1 MRFKRYMQSVFLAIA
16 ISVTLI
22 SGRVS
27 AQSAPAPADLAS
39 VVLKDSEIDSS
50 KVEVGTYAE
59 ITYYKGEKLETVR
72 GYIKAVDSET
82 LTVGRGLW
90 KEQIAFEHI
99 QTLIAKVDVAQYTGK
114 TSRVGRETIFYSFE
128 SLFGYLGGYAGGFAG
143 IIPGGIITRDLSG
156 AVEGFR
162 IGSMLGVAS
171 GVYWF
176 DLKKRS
182 KSFVGALSG
191 SVVAGSLY
199 LIGTRDKGI
208 SEKEFLWIVP
218 VQVLG
223 SIVGEWGGR
232 KLGSIRSKNKRNDRK
247 SGISIGPLFIP
258 EDTGSIWGIA
268 FNF

>member
-1 MRFKRYMQSVFLAIA
+1 MRFKMYMRSVLYA

-27 AQSAPAPADLAS
+27 AQSPPAPANLAS
-39 VVLKDSEIDSS
+39 TVLKDSEIDSS

-59 ITYYKGEKLETVR
+59 ITYYKGEKLETAR

-82 LTVGRGLW
+82 LTVGQGLW

-99 QTLIAKVDVAQYTGK
+99 QTLIAKADAAQYTGK
-114 TSRVGRETIFYSFE
+114 TSRVGREAIFYSFE
-128 SLFGYLGGYAGGFAG
+128 SLFGFLGGHLGGAIG
-143 IIPGGIITRDLSG
+143 MVGGAIITRDLYNIDD
-156 AVEGFR
+156 AYI

-176 DLKKRS
+176 DSKKRS

-199 LIGTRDKGI
+199 LIGTRENGI

-223 SIVGEWGGR
+223 SIAGEWGGR
-232 KLGSIRSKNKRNDRK
+232 KLGSISSKNKRDDRK
-247 SGISIGPLFIP
+247 SDISVGPLFILK
-258 EDTGSIWGIA
+258 DTGSIWGIA